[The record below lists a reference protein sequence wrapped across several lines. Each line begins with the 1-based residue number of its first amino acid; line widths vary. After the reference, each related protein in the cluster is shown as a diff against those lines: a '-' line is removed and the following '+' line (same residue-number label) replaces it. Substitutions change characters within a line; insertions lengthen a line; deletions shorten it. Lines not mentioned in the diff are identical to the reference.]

1 MANFL
6 AQTEALMKGKTPDE
20 ARKELEGSNLDCTE
34 LEKLV
39 AHKTFSGNRPTN
51 SIVFK
56 QITPF
61 TLGLLIGEYNFVIY
75 NIHRFFNRLFNY
87 VIYIFYSFVRTKN
100 ICPRYYLGY

>member
-1 MANFL
+1 MYSYQFCYLQILIANFL

-20 ARKELEGSNLDCTE
+20 ARKELEGSNLDSVE

-56 QITPF
+56 KITPF
-61 TLGLLIGEYNFVIY
+61 TLGLLIGDYKFIL
-75 NIHRFFNRLFNY
+75 HFFLWY
-87 VIYIFYSFVRTKN
+87 
-100 ICPRYYLGY
+100 

>member
-20 ARKELEGSNLDCTE
+20 ARKELEGSNLDPVE

-56 QITPF
+56 KITPF
-61 TLGLLIGEYNFVIY
+61 TLGLLIGDYKFIL
-75 NIHRFFNRLFNY
+75 NIFLF
-87 VIYIFYSFVRTKN
+87 IQ
-100 ICPRYYLGY
+100 LM

>member
-1 MANFL
+1 VYLFNLKILLANFL

-20 ARKELEGSNLDCTE
+20 ARKELKGSNLDSAE

-39 AHKTFSGNRPTN
+39 AHKSFSGNRPTN

-61 TLGLLIGEYNFVIY
+61 TLGLLIG
-75 NIHRFFNRLFNY
+75 
-87 VIYIFYSFVRTKN
+87 
-100 ICPRYYLGY
+100 G

>member
-6 AQTEALMKGKTPDE
+6 AQTEALMKGKTPEE
-20 ARKELEGSNLDCTE
+20 ARKELAGSNLDSVE

-61 TLGLLIGEYNFVIY
+61 TLGLLIGEYENVLYISLK
-75 NIHRFFNRLFNY
+75 IDLFL
-87 VIYIFYSFVRTKN
+87 YIM
-100 ICPRYYLGY
+100 YYYYY

>member
-20 ARKELEGSNLDCTE
+20 ARKELEGSNLDYAE

-61 TLGLLIGEYNFVIY
+61 TLGLLIGEYNFIIY
-75 NIHRFFNRLFNY
+75 NIK
-87 VIYIFYSFVRTKN
+87 YIQYT
-100 ICPRYYLGY
+100 